1 MTGGSTLGL
10 GGINTGSS
18 GRAGRWS
25 RGSTTPASPAMRF
38 TNASS
43 CHSGAP
49 GWLLAWLNEWEGAEE
64 DANPVRSEDG
74 MLLLNAGDNL
84 DEEAE
89 SLAITGPPSACTAPV
104 ARRSRGIASLPW
116 KLPLAL
122 DDTLVDA

>member
-1 MTGGSTLGL
+1 
-10 GGINTGSS
+10 
-18 GRAGRWS
+18 
-25 RGSTTPASPAMRF
+25 MRF

-89 SLAITGPPSACTAPV
+89 SLAITGPPSACTLAPV
-104 ARRSRGIASLPW
+104 VTPRWRTASLPW